1 MSLIFTLLCATNEV
15 KPLTL
20 VETFDFHIN
29 LVGWKGTEF
38 DLLDKVRKK
47 DFTENKPKEDSV
59 YARAS
64 GTDVDK
70 CTWAR
75 EVIVLSRSLISKSVD
90 CDEKLDSKKKRRQCH
105 R

>member
-1 MSLIFTLLCATNEV
+1 MSLIFTLLCATNQV

-59 YARAS
+59 YARAF

-75 EVIVLSRSLISKSVD
+75 EVIGLSRSLISKSVR
-90 CDEKLDSKKKRRQCH
+90 L
-105 R
+105 